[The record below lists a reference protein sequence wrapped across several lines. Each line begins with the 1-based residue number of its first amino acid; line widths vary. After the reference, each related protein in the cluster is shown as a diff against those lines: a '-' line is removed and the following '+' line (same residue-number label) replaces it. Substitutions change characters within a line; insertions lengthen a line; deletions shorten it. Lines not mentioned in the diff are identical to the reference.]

1 MAMYSMMI
9 DRQLL
14 PFYYQ
19 TIETVY
25 RRAFNLK
32 IHILFQ
38 PFHYF

>member
-14 PFYYQ
+14 YYQ

-25 RRAFNLK
+25 QRAFNLK